1 MLTASTQEEIESN
14 LTAHYEIEEFV
25 YYPSLCVNVKSATST
40 RGSNLTSA
48 IRDRTGIM
56 IWPATHLLC
65 QEIVSGNVG
74 SMVQTI
80 LELGCGCGL
89 VGVVASLSF
98 NSQYGKK
105 MWVSTD
111 MDEKALELCIQNF
124 ELNGIDLTTDDG
136 PRVRKLTWGKSKEMQ
151 AIQNELFHQT
161 HSSKFDSVV
170 GADIVYPSTAGQV
183 LVALFDTVNFFLKD
197 GGTFYL
203 SFATRDGYQTPQRL
217 IEAASTAGFAISSFS
232 PLSSEIRGMLPPLL
246 DSTVLVLQRCEFA
259 RELNNKLG
267 GFECTAFPNMREKMQ
282 RAEEESSVEEWEPPG
297 GFEYSDD
304 EES

>member
-1 MLTASTQEEIESN
+1 MVTASTQEEIESN

-25 YYPSLCVNVKSATST
+25 YFPSLHVNVKSATST
-40 RGSNLTSA
+40 RGSNLTGQN
-48 IRDRTGIM
+48 RDRTGIM

-74 SMVQTI
+74 STAKTI

-89 VGVVASLSF
+89 VGVVASLAL
-98 NSQYGKK
+98 NSQYEKK
-105 MWVSTD
+105 IWVSSD
-111 MDEKALELCIQNF
+111 MDEKALELCIHNF
-124 ELNGIDLTTDDG
+124 ELNGIDATTDDG
-136 PRVRKLTWGKSKEMQ
+136 PRVRKLTWGESKEMH
-151 AIQNELFHQT
+151 AIQDELFNQT
-161 HSSKFDSVV
+161 HTSKFDVVV
-170 GADIVYPSTAGQV
+170 GADIVYPATTGQV

-197 GGTFYL
+197 GGVFYL
-203 SFATRDGYQTPQRL
+203 SFATRDGYQTPQKL
-217 IEAASTAGFAISSFS
+217 IEAASIAGFAISSFS

-246 DSTVLVLQRCEFA
+246 DSTVLILKRCEYA

-267 GFECTAFPNMREKMQ
+267 GLDCTTFPKIQEKMQ
-282 RAEEESSVEEWEPPG
+282 RAEEESSVEEWEAPG